1 MTFAAFSQVS
11 HLAVATIYLVI
22 LVLALRKR
30 GVSDFVSRLLD
41 FYLILAIFWELIF
54 FSQQTISHTLTLPT
68 LFVLH
73 LPYYGLFLLAFIFL
87 NLSAA
92 LLRSK
97 ALHWGLWLISL
108 IWLSFVLIL
117 DFNWFFLPDT
127 IWQNSTTVIN
137 RSNLAFAAL
146 ILGWGICSIASTW
159 VTFKVY
165 RQTDR
170 RVVKHRITYWT
181 IGLILTFAGGLFVL
195 GLIYLAGSLLLLLGA
210 AMAYYIISV
219 HRLPDLRVIAR
230 RIVSGLLVGVLEL
243 VIYTAGF
250 WVLQNYFTG
259 ITGYSPLLAGA
270 ILAFVLLVLFNPLL
284 RLIQKWVN
292 QLLFGS
298 LVDINRILREYSQS
312 ISNILDLGMLSTVAV
327 GLINEAL
334 EVQSGALFTV
344 DSEFGDDGVR
354 RYRLKGVP
362 AMGNSTPINAQIPLD
377 SPIAKKLGDDR
388 SPLMQSEIDVLPE
401 FRFLTA
407 QERSWLNS
415 QEMDVYVPIHT
426 KDDWVGIFALGP
438 KSSGASYFD
447 NDLDLLNTL
456 ANQTAVALQNA
467 RLVGSLVRINNEFRR
482 AYSSMEEAHAK
493 LERIDRTKSDFI
505 SIASHELRTPLTVLS
520 GYSQM
525 LMDDPTFSEN
535 AYYSKVIAGIYDGTS
550 RLHEI
555 VDSMLDV
562 AKIDTR
568 ALELQSEPVH
578 LHVLL
583 NNVCQGFSKAF
594 QERGLILDFDQF
606 NNFPPVQGDP
616 EALKKVFYH
625 LVMNAIKYTPDGGK
639 ITVAGYLVEKG
650 AGRYPPG
657 GVEVVVS
664 DTGIG
669 IDPRFKDLIF
679 TKFYQTGELALH
691 SSGKTK
697 FKGGGPGLGLA
708 IVRGI
713 VQAHGGRVWADSPG
727 YDEEKNPGSHF
738 HVILPTSSDARVLPP
753 GEISV

>member
-1 MTFAAFSQVS
+1 MISSNFLTALHF
-11 HLAVATIYLVI
+11 LVALVYCVI
-22 LVLALRKR
+22 VVLTLRKR
-30 GVSDFVSRLLD
+30 GFGDTVSHLLVT
-41 FYLILAIFWELIF
+41 YLILAVLWEALLAVQEYIF
-54 FSQQTISHTLTLPT
+54 FYLALPEAAI
-68 LFVLH
+68 LH
-73 LPYYGLFLLAFIFL
+73 LTYYGLFLLAFNFFLLSQAFLSDQSPRWWQWLLVMIWLGIVLFMDL
-87 NLSAA
+87 NLFYMPSAIEI
-92 LLRSK
+92 
-97 ALHWGLWLISL
+97 GNISL
-108 IWLSFVLIL
+108 RFE
-117 DFNWFFLPDT
+117 
-127 IWQNSTTVIN
+127 
-137 RSNLAFAAL
+137 NLTFTSL
-146 ILGWGICSIASTW
+146 VLGWGACYALTARQ
-159 VTFKVY
+159 VVLVY
-165 RQTDR
+165 RRTER
-170 RVVKHRITYWT
+170 IVVKHRITYWT
-181 IGLILTFAGGLFVL
+181 IGIILLFLGGVFFLLLNYTVSSILCVL
-195 GLIYLAGSLLLLLGA
+195 GAVT
-210 AMAYYIISV
+210 AYYIISV
-219 HRLPDLRVIAR
+219 HRLPDLRVTLR
-230 RIVSGLLVGVLEL
+230 RVVSGLVVTLLEL

-250 WVLQNYFTG
+250 WVMQRYFEG
-259 ITGYSPLLAGA
+259 VAGYSPLLAGA
-270 ILAFVLLVLFNPLL
+270 LLAFILLGLLNPLL

-292 QLLFGS
+292 RLLFGS
-298 LVDINRILREYSQS
+298 LTDINRILREYSQS
-312 ISNILDLGMLSTVAV
+312 ISNILDLSLLSTVAV
-327 GLINEAL
+327 GLISEAL

-344 DSEFGDDGVR
+344 DSEFGDDGIR

-362 AMGNSTPINAQIPLD
+362 GIGNKSPVNAQIPLD
-377 SPIAKKLGDDR
+377 SPIAKKLGDHR
-388 SPLMQSEIDVLPE
+388 QALMQSEVDVLPE

-415 QEMDVYVPIHT
+415 QDMDVYVPIHA
-426 KDDWVGIFALGP
+426 KDEWVGVFALGP

-447 NDLDLLNTL
+447 NDLQLLDTL

-482 AYSSMEEAHAK
+482 AYSAMEEAHAK

-568 ALELQSEPVH
+568 ALELQSEPVY
-578 LHVLL
+578 LHVVL
-583 NNVCQGFSKAF
+583 NNTCQNFSKAF
-594 QERGLILDFDQF
+594 SDRSLILDLDDFS
-606 NNFPPVQGDP
+606 NMPPVQGDP

-639 ITVAGYLVEKG
+639 VTISGYQVEKG
-650 AGRYPPG
+650 DIRYAPG
-657 GVEVVVS
+657 GVEVVIS

-738 HVILPTSSDARVLPP
+738 HVILPYNSDTKVTPP
-753 GEISV
+753 GEVSV

>member
-1 MTFAAFSQVS
+1 MTYYYPFLIFHLLVAAAYV
-11 HLAVATIYLVI
+11 VI

-30 GVSDFVSRLLD
+30 GFSDLVSRLLGSYLALAIL
-41 FYLILAIFWELIF
+41 FELILSLQSFIFSGF
-54 FSQQTISHTLTLPT
+54 GLPAVV
-68 LFVLH
+68 VLH
-73 LPYYGLFLLAFIFL
+73 LPYYGLLLLSFLYFLL
-87 NLSAA
+87 SAT
-92 LLRSK
+92 LLRNEAPK
-97 ALHWGLWLISL
+97 WGWWFIVSIWLI
-108 IWLSFVLIL
+108 FVLAL
-117 DFNWFFLPDT
+117 DFNWFSLP
-127 IWQNSTTVIN
+127 IVLWQTESVMVDLPSI
-137 RSNLAFAAL
+137 SFATL
-146 ILGWGICSIASTW
+146 VVGWGGCSALSVQVIIR
-159 VTFKVY
+159 VY
-165 RQTDR
+165 RQTER
-170 RVVKHRITYWT
+170 IVVKHRITYWT
-181 IGLILTFAGGLFVL
+181 LGFVL
-195 GLIYLAGSLLLLLGA
+195 VFLGGIFFLSLIYTVSSIFLVLGA
-210 AMAYYIISV
+210 ATGYYIITV
-219 HRLPDLRVIAR
+219 HRLPDLRVTMR
-230 RIVSGLLVGVLEL
+230 RMVSGLLVGLLEL

-250 WVLQNYFTG
+250 WVIQNYFG
-259 ITGYSPLLAGA
+259 EFTGYNPLLPG
-270 ILAFVLLVLFNPLL
+270 ILLAFFLLVLLNPLL

-292 QLLFGS
+292 KTIFGS
-298 LVDINRILREYSQS
+298 VHDPNRIFREYSQS
-312 ISNILDLGMLSTVAV
+312 VSNILDLSLLSSVAV
-327 GLINEAL
+327 GLISEAL

-344 DSEFGDDGVR
+344 DSEYGDDGVR
-354 RYRLKGVP
+354 RYRLRGVP
-362 AMGNSTPINAQIPLD
+362 RTENTTPINAQIPLD
-377 SPIAKKLGDDR
+377 SPIAKKLGDER

-407 QERSWLNS
+407 QERSWLSS
-415 QEMDVYVPIHT
+415 QDMDVYVPIHA

-447 NDLDLLNTL
+447 DDINLLTTL

-467 RLVGSLVRINNEFRR
+467 RLVGSLVRINHEFRR
-482 AYSSMEEAHAK
+482 AYASMEEAHTK

-535 AYYSKVIAGIYDGTS
+535 AYYAKVIAGIYDGTT

-568 ALELQSEPVH
+568 ALELQSEPVQ
-578 LHVLL
+578 L
-583 NNVCQGFSKAF
+583 NIVIKGICQGFSKVF
-594 QERGLILDFDQF
+594 NERKLSLDLNEFD
-606 NNFPPVQGDP
+606 NLPAVQGDP
-616 EALKKVFYH
+616 EALQKVFSH
-625 LVMNAIKYTPDGGK
+625 LIMNAIKYTPDGGK
-639 ITVAGYLVEKG
+639 ISISGLDVEKG
-650 AGRYPPG
+650 DSRYPPG
-657 GVEVVVS
+657 GIEVVIS

-738 HVILPTSSDARVLPP
+738 HVILPVNAEGRVTPP
-753 GEISV
+753 GEINV